1 MKKRLLSGVIILT
14 MLLPLSV
21 GIEVEA
27 TNINKSETLSLLESI
42 DNQNIYLEKSISD
55 ESVDETYEGSFKT
68 ENGCINYNIENNE
81 IIIEKYIGEDT
92 ELYIPNEI
100 DGKFVTT
107 IKKYAFPT
115 NVNLRTIYIPSSI
128 NKIEDDAFFWCDK
141 LNRIYVDENNKNYSD
156 ENGVLFNKDKS
167 VLVYCPFGNIYKEYK
182 VPDTVTTI
190 GNGAFR
196 NRTGLEKI
204 EIPNTV
210 TKIGDNSFNYC
221 IQLKSINIPSS
232 VIEIGDFAFNLCSCL
247 EKIEIPNSVIKIG
260 NNAFSCCSK
269 LVEINIPASVLSIG
283 DAAFSQCMKLTRI
296 NVDENNKN
304 YIDEDGILFN
314 KTMSKLLTYPV
325 RKKEETYK
333 IPNLVTSIENSAFN
347 TCTYLKSIEIP
358 NSVTD
363 IGDLAFE
370 SCISLTNINIPNSV
384 IEIGDSAFNN
394 CRELKKI
401 EIPNSVVKIG
411 KCGFSLC
418 KNLTEIKM
426 SNSLTSIEYGTFAYC
441 KNLKE
446 IIISESITNIGI
458 GAFYEC
464 SNLESINIPNSVT
477 NIDEEAFFNCDKL
490 TINGYKDSYAETYA
504 KEHSIPFKEIQ
515 ELEIITSIN
524 NFTADKKSPQISGT
538 VIKLSVEAAGK
549 GTLQYKFIIKDN
561 KTGNWAKLRDYGTNN
576 TYIWKTKATGDKTL
590 YVDVKDEK
598 GQVIRKSL
606 GYTVQEKVSAPVIK
620 SFVSDKKSPQ
630 ISGESIKLSVEAIGT
645 GILQYKFIIKDN
657 KTGNWYKLRDYNTS
671 NVYLWTTKQT
681 GNKTLY
687 VDVKD
692 SNGQVTRK
700 SMNYIV
706 K

>member
-1 MKKRLLSGVIILT
+1 
-14 MLLPLSV
+14 
-21 GIEVEA
+21 
-27 TNINKSETLSLLESI
+27 
-42 DNQNIYLEKSISD
+42 
-55 ESVDETYEGSFKT
+55 
-68 ENGCINYNIENNE
+68 
-81 IIIEKYIGEDT
+81 
-92 ELYIPNEI
+92 
-100 DGKFVTT
+100 
-107 IKKYAFPT
+107 
-115 NVNLRTIYIPSSI
+115 
-128 NKIEDDAFFWCDK
+128 
-141 LNRIYVDENNKNYSD
+141 
-156 ENGVLFNKDKS
+156 
-167 VLVYCPFGNIYKEYK
+167 
-182 VPDTVTTI
+182 
-190 GNGAFR
+190 
-196 NRTGLEKI
+196 
-204 EIPNTV
+204 
-210 TKIGDNSFNYC
+210 
-221 IQLKSINIPSS
+221 
-232 VIEIGDFAFNLCSCL
+232 
-247 EKIEIPNSVIKIG
+247 
-260 NNAFSCCSK
+260 
-269 LVEINIPASVLSIG
+269 
-283 DAAFSQCMKLTRI
+283 
-296 NVDENNKN
+296 
-304 YIDEDGILFN
+304 
-314 KTMSKLLTYPV
+314 MSKLLTYPV

-630 ISGESIKLSVEAIGT
+630 ISGASIKLSVEAIGT